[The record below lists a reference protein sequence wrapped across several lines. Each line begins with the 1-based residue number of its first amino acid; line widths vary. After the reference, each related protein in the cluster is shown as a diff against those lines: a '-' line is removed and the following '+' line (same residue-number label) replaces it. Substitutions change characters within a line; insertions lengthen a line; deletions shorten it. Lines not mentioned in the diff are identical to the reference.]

1 MKCRVCG
8 QDNPPEAGFCANC
21 GATLAAAVAQ
31 PPPEVAAV
39 KYAGLWMR
47 FQAAFVDGVIVS
59 IISGTLSVLPVG
71 YLSWLPFTWLY
82 FWLFTGL
89 KGQTPGKMIVRIKV
103 VNARGDVPGLAAAF
117 LREIIGKSLSSLAL
131 GLGYL
136 WIAFHKEKQGWH
148 DIIASTRVVEV
159 AGVKSKD

>member
-8 QDNPPEAGFCANC
+8 QDNPPEASFCANC
-21 GATLAAAVAQ
+21 GATLAVAVEQ
-31 PPPEVAAV
+31 PVPEADV
-39 KYAGLWMR
+39 KYAGLWIR
-47 FQAAFVDGVIVS
+47 FQAAFVDGIIVS

-103 VNARGDVPGLAAAF
+103 VNARGDAPGLAAAF
-117 LREIIGKSLSSLAL
+117 LREIVGKTLSAIAL
-131 GLGYL
+131 LLGYI
-136 WIAFHKEKQGWH
+136 WIAFDKEKRGWH